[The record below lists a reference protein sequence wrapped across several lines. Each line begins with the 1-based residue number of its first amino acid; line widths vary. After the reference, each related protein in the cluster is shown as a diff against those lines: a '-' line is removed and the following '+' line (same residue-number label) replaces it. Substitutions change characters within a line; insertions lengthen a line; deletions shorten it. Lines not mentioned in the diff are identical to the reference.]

1 MAGPIA
7 LAAALARVVKIKC
20 PYCKYEK
27 AVARDAKPVQSRR
40 CSRCHKTFP
49 DPLAAKKKK

>member
-7 LAAALARVVKIKC
+7 LAAALSRVAKVKC

-27 AVARDAKPVQSRR
+27 AVARNKPAAIRK
-40 CSRCHKTFP
+40 CARCHKTFP
-49 DPLAAKKKK
+49 DRLKSKKK